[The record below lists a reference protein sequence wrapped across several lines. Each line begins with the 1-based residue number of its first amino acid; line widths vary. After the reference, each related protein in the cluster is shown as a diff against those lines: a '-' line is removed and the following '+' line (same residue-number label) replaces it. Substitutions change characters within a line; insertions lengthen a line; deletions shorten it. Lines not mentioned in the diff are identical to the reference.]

1 MILDVTRYNATTNFL
16 GNDTYRIVMSNLGKD
31 ITYLLSS
38 RGLKQQGACLQDMY
52 SVAFLDVR
60 SAGCFV
66 TDIVLII
73 SLLVIGGV
81 VALRLIIALFF
92 GLFIGRRL
100 GDHDNKVLEAIQA
113 NKHSELK
120 DIHVERE
127 KRMKSRFTP
136 NLEVRHK
143 RSFDS
148 RSADSSRLEASPVSP
163 RRTSQPDISFMD
175 PRNPYIDP
183 ASEALL
189 TDPNLL
195 HTLIMVP
202 CYSEGIE
209 SMKATLDS
217 CVKTDY
223 PATHKCILVVAD
235 GIIQG
240 SGNDKP
246 TYEYVIDMMEIDQYV
261 LAIFRYF

>member
-1 MILDVTRYNATTNFL
+1 LSSFRRMILDLTRFNETTNFL
-16 GNDTYRIVMSNLGKD
+16 GNETYKIVMSNIGRD
-31 ITYLLSS
+31 ITYIMSS
-38 RGLKQQGACLQDMY
+38 RGLKQQAACLQDMY

-60 SAGCFV
+60 NAGCFI
-66 TDIVLII
+66 TDVVLII

-81 VALRLIIALFF
+81 VSLRLVIALFF
-92 GLFIGRRL
+92 GLFVGRRL
-100 GDHDNKVLEAIQA
+100 GDHDNKVLKAIIS
-113 NKHSELK
+113 NKHTELNEVSV
-120 DIHVERE
+120 DYRE
-127 KRMKSRFTP
+127 KRMTSRFTP
-136 NLEVRHK
+136 K
-143 RSFDS
+143 RSIDS
-148 RSADSSRLEASPVSP
+148 RSMDSRLEVTPTSA
-163 RRTSQPDISFMD
+163 RRSSQPDVSFMD
-175 PRNPYIDP
+175 PGNPYIDP

-202 CYSEGIE
+202 CYSEGLE

-217 CVKTDY
+217 CVQTDY

-246 TYEYVIDMMEIDQYV
+246 THEYVTDLMEIDQ
-261 LAIFRYF
+261 